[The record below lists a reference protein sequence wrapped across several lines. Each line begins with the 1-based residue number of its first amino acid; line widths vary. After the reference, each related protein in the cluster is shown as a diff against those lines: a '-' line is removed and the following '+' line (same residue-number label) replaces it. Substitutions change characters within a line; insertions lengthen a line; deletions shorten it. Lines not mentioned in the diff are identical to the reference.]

1 MRLPSERLPLEARCL
16 PVKCENSWRW
26 LAAAFFALV
35 FSLGLFTAGDYGPA
49 WDETDEMDILRMNLW
64 EYARAFGLDES
75 AFEERARV
83 ALSSYG
89 QCIMYI
95 YEQPGKGDAQP

>member
-1 MRLPSERLPLEARCL
+1 M
-16 PVKCENSWRW
+16 KCENSWRW

-75 AFEERARV
+75 AFEERAG
-83 ALSSYG
+83 A
-89 QCIMYI
+89 
-95 YEQPGKGDAQP
+95 